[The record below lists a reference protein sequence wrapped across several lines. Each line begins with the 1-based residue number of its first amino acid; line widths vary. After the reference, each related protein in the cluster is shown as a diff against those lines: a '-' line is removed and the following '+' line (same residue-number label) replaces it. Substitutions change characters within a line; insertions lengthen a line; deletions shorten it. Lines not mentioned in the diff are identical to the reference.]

1 MSEFHVLAIPICF
14 VLGVGIIKKSSTAL
28 VRRSAGGSRLDWLP
42 FTWAFVILTVLSTAV
57 VVFSSR
63 RVWQAAATLVF
74 VAIQMYGILFVWSRP
89 DYVF

>member
-1 MSEFHVLAIPICF
+1 M
-14 VLGVGIIKKSSTAL
+14 
-28 VRRSAGGSRLDWLP
+28 P